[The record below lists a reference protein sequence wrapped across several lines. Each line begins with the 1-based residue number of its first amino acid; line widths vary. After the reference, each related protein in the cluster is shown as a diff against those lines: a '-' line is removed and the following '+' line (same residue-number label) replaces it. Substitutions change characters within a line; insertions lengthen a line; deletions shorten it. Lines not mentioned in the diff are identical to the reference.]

1 MISKAVALLD
11 TIITTIIHNQ
21 TGFIKGRHSSSNLR
35 RFFNLINISQHK
47 QIQYQFPQ
55 ISDYTINWTKSTI
68 LLAVAQVP
76 YLLISRGDIKNLSVF
91 ISPQLSEMVQ
101 LSFTPILTK
110 MRIDLKSCNYLALS
124 LRWIATVK
132 IKILPQINSLF
143 SMIPFKPTSKWFQS
157 LKCDFYWKN
166 TKARISLSTLY
177 VINVINVC

>member
-1 MISKAVALLD
+1 
-11 TIITTIIHNQ
+11 
-21 TGFIKGRHSSSNLR
+21 
-35 RFFNLINISQHK
+35 
-47 QIQYQFPQ
+47 
-55 ISDYTINWTKSTI
+55 
-68 LLAVAQVP
+68 
-76 YLLISRGDIKNLSVF
+76 
-91 ISPQLSEMVQ
+91 MVQ

-143 SMIPFKPTSKWFQS
+143 SMISFKPTSKWFQS

-177 VINVINVC
+177 VINVINVCWNVIKKKKIFNLTIMSMFRITIHQSYATVEGRIGIGLVLYLWICKMQITLCNGSVIFTLYCCCKIFCAFLCVILIHK